1 MQEITEEN
9 ELGLQ
14 VFINGTPKLDNMPQC
29 ERESFIAVLEREIS
43 DYLLK
48 IDNVD
53 TKHFLQ
59 YNKSVV

>member
-14 VFINGTPKLDNMPQC
+14 VFINGTPKLENMPQG

-43 DYLLK
+43 DW
-48 IDNVD
+48 I
-53 TKHFLQ
+53 Q
-59 YNKSVV
+59 QANKLILD

>member
-43 DYLLK
+43 NYLLK

-53 TKHFLQ
+53 TK
-59 YNKSVV
+59 